1 VAAVSVACT
10 SARSVPCA
18 SALSSPARL
27 KVASP
32 APSPHRRGGVDYLA
46 EGFLSFRA
54 GSRELHERL
63 SERCST
69 LFFSPSSPAR
79 LQHASP
85 RIIAQSL
92 RGHRSRLPG
101 RESALLNVPQGSE
114 AELTRRQ

>member
-69 LFFSPSSPAR
+69 LFFPPPLPR
-79 LQHASP
+79 GYNTLLLASLHRACEDIDLDCQGESLP
-85 RIIAQSL
+85 CLTCRKAQ
-92 RGHRSRLPG
+92 
-101 RESALLNVPQGSE
+101 
-114 AELTRRQ
+114 RQS